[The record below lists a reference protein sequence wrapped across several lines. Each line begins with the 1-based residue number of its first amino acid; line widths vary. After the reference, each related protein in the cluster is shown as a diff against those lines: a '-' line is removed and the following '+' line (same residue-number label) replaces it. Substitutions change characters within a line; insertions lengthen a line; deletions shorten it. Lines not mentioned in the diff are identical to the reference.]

1 MPQLRAEDLQ
11 TPALLID
18 LDAVRHNLA
27 TMRHYLDGRMDRWR
41 PHVKT
46 CKVPEVLALLLEAG
60 VRRFKVAT
68 TRECEVLI
76 QTATE
81 PIDVLF
87 AMAQH
92 GSNLQRIAEI
102 ARANRKHRFS
112 VISEEPEHAI
122 QLRQRELGVF
132 VDLDPG
138 YHRTGVPLRDR
149 DRIHPVIQAAGD
161 ALRGLHCYEG
171 HLHHGT
177 LDERATAA
185 RPIYAELVALARSLT
200 APGELVTSGTPTF
213 PLALAYE
220 PLREFAHTVSPG
232 TVVYWDAR
240 SQQLGIAG
248 FACAVSV
255 QARVVSSPSDDRITL
270 DAGSKALDAAVGDPC
285 AFAIGP
291 WRLHAL
297 HPSEEHLPMRVEAE
311 PKPPLGS
318 LVRLVPTHV
327 CPTVNL
333 ADEAVLI
340 EGGQMQ
346 RIVPVRARGHE
357 TLGSGGGAMPN
368 VSTSSSKGKRAVPRG
383 R

>member
-27 TMRHYLDGRMDRWR
+27 TMRHYLDGKMDRWR

-46 CKVPEVLALLLEAG
+46 CKVPEVLTLLLQAG

-68 TRECEVLI
+68 TRECEVLL
-76 QTATE
+76 QTASE

-92 GSNLQRIAEI
+92 GSNLQRVAEL
-102 ARANRKHRFS
+102 ARQHKKHRFA
-112 VISEEPEHAI
+112 VISEDAEHAATVRG
-122 QLRQRELGVF
+122 LSLGVF

-138 YHRTGVPLRDR
+138 YHRTGVPLRER
-149 DRIHPVIQAAGD
+149 ERIDAVIAAAGD

-177 LDERATAA
+177 LEDRAQAA
-185 RPIYAELVALARSLT
+185 RTIYAELVALARSLPN
-200 APGELVTSGTPTF
+200 PGELVTSGTPTF

-220 PLREFAHTVSPG
+220 PLRAFEHTVSPG
-232 TVVYWDAR
+232 TVVYWDVR

-285 AFAIGP
+285 AFAVGP

-297 HPSEEHLPMRVEAE
+297 HPSEEHLPMRVEAA
-311 PKPPLGS
+311 PKPPLGT
-318 LVRLVPTHV
+318 LVRLVPAHV

-340 EGGQMQ
+340 EGGQIQ

-357 TLGSGGGAMPN
+357 TLRPGSETKSRHPARN
-368 VSTSSSKGKRAVPRG
+368 SGKRVVRRG
-383 R
+383 S